1 MKKRLILLHWLN
13 LALTGATLAIALGS
27 LVPSELLP
35 GISILALLLPLLMAP
50 HAIALLFWLRFKPR
64 KAINNVIGL
73 AILAFPFQRF
83 RREVDGKF
91 TERMRM
97 GKAFTRKFL
106 LVPLLGRNLARELPR
121 TPDIGRSGF

>member
-50 HAIALLFWLRFKPR
+50 HAIALLFWLDSNLEKPSTT
-64 KAINNVIGL
+64 L
-73 AILAFPFQRF
+73 
-83 RREVDGKF
+83 
-91 TERMRM
+91 
-97 GKAFTRKFL
+97 
-106 LVPLLGRNLARELPR
+106 
-121 TPDIGRSGF
+121 